1 MKNKA
6 RILPLGTNYV
16 KSDTRKRRRVMKGMK
31 ISTELVRMDKRYLK
45 FY

>member
-6 RILPLGTNYV
+6 GILSLGTNHV

-31 ISTELVRMDKRYLK
+31 ISTELVRIDERYLK